1 MFVLNVSLS
10 SKYILVI
17 IVYYFLLFIFRGKS
31 EPSLNIELN
40 NFNSGKVL
48 NFHECC
54 FCAFLVFIHFFLMI
68 DYGVSIIYYKRLRPL
83 HLGKAGQKNRL
94 KPSQYLSLKTTSPKL
109 H

>member
-54 FCAFLVFIHFFLMI
+54 FCAFFCIYTLFFDDRLW
-68 DYGVSIIYYKRLRPL
+68 GIYYILQAIAPL
-83 HLGKAGQKNRL
+83 ASREGRAEK
-94 KPSQYLSLKTTSPKL
+94 
-109 H
+109 